1 MMEEKSIKLEVPEG
15 YEVDKKKSTFTNI
28 IFKKK
33 EKKGFYITNDSNI
46 VETRF
51 VGDRNVWPTK
61 ELAEAGLA
69 LTELVYLRDEINKGW
84 KPDWDDEIYIIVYD
98 GFGDNIL
105 ITPQRFVTRVLHF
118 KDEETACRFYNDNL
132 NLIQS
137 AKELI

>member
-1 MMEEKSIKLEVPEG
+1 VEEKSFKIEIPKGFEIDEN
-15 YEVDKKKSTFTNI
+15 KSTFENI

-46 VETRF
+46 VETCF

-69 LTELVYLRDEINKGW
+69 FTELVYLRDEINKGW
-84 KPDWDDEIYIIVYD
+84 KPDWDDEIYTIVYD
-98 GFGDNIL
+98 GYGDNIL
-105 ITPQRFVTRVLHF
+105 ITPQRFVSRVLHF
-118 KDEETACRFYNDNL
+118 KNEETACRFYDDNSK
-132 NLIQS
+132 LIQT